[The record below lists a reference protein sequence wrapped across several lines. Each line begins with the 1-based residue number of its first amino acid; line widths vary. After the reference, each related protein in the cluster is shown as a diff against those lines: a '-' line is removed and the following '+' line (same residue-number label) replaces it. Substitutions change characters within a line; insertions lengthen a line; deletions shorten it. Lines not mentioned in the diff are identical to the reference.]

1 MISCDTQLID
11 KLYTYSLL
19 LQSLGLDSVLLKSLI
34 LEESCNDKK
43 QQQLKDSLLKLF
55 AYMPEKLFSD
65 QKLVSKMETMKP
77 DFDDVKES
85 MSKIYALQAILYEG
99 VGPFY
104 SVFLQEDSKGSIE
117 EISPVVD
124 GKKRKQSKKSKKGGA
139 NTPTGE
145 LQISNR
151 DQAQG
156 LMVDTPL
163 KNTARV
169 LANTQ
174 QDLVDSSSGVVQGSI
189 SAMPEGVEKQLMEIG
204 ANTLEKRAEKVTS
217 EMVDEFAALISNFT
231 IKGTEQNMLLDEL
244 LSNLKQELLENNIRD
259 IMRKKEM
266 HSEKRITERNYKL
279 AMFGLQLATV
289 TTAGYLLYNEM
300 FGKNEETCNPETAR
314 FGSLGCAAYNTWEGT
329 KEFGK
334 DTIISTVLPLL
345 KMGATIIGARAA
357 NDALFELPKLGKS
370 RSELNQAFDGVFEQH
385 HKIVDK
391 NIKQVEAI
399 IRMGLK
405 NISRN
410 QGRLIPKLLVSLPG
424 KDLEEK
430 VVYLINE
437 AIDGPRNILNTMGL
451 LVDSNDKAILERETI
466 SLITKLNDTKSTEMA
481 ILFNR
486 AVQQS
491 KTDIE
496 DVTAAARK
504 GFRAA
509 TSALVLGKKSKGKN
523 DKKSKKR
530 QKKKKTKK
538 RKLKKSHKK

>member
-1 MISCDTQLID
+1 
-11 KLYTYSLL
+11 
-19 LQSLGLDSVLLKSLI
+19 LGLDSVLLKSLI

-204 ANTLEKRAEKVTS
+204 ANTLEKRAEK
-217 EMVDEFAALISNFT
+217 
-231 IKGTEQNMLLDEL
+231 
-244 LSNLKQELLENNIRD
+244 
-259 IMRKKEM
+259 
-266 HSEKRITERNYKL
+266 
-279 AMFGLQLATV
+279 
-289 TTAGYLLYNEM
+289 
-300 FGKNEETCNPETAR
+300 
-314 FGSLGCAAYNTWEGT
+314 
-329 KEFGK
+329 
-334 DTIISTVLPLL
+334 
-345 KMGATIIGARAA
+345 
-357 NDALFELPKLGKS
+357 
-370 RSELNQAFDGVFEQH
+370 
-385 HKIVDK
+385 
-391 NIKQVEAI
+391 
-399 IRMGLK
+399 
-405 NISRN
+405 
-410 QGRLIPKLLVSLPG
+410 
-424 KDLEEK
+424 
-430 VVYLINE
+430 
-437 AIDGPRNILNTMGL
+437 
-451 LVDSNDKAILERETI
+451 
-466 SLITKLNDTKSTEMA
+466 
-481 ILFNR
+481 
-486 AVQQS
+486 
-491 KTDIE
+491 
-496 DVTAAARK
+496 
-504 GFRAA
+504 
-509 TSALVLGKKSKGKN
+509 
-523 DKKSKKR
+523 
-530 QKKKKTKK
+530 
-538 RKLKKSHKK
+538 